1 MQDKY
6 ETKLR
11 ARGYRMTPQREMIIA
26 ALTSSDHHITAEEIF
41 ESLHER
47 TRALNIATVY
57 RTLDLLVEE
66 GLVCRTDLG
75 GDRVYYAPLRHG
87 PHIHLVCRHCGQVIE
102 VDYSQIA
109 PLKKRLQ
116 EQYGFA
122 ADLKHVSFF
131 GICETCQST
140 EQVEN

>member
-6 ETKLR
+6 ETRLR
-11 ARGYRMTPQREMIIA
+11 ARGYRMTPQREMIIT

-66 GLVCRTDLG
+66 GLV
-75 GDRVYYAPLRHG
+75 
-87 PHIHLVCRHCGQVIE
+87 
-102 VDYSQIA
+102 
-109 PLKKRLQ
+109 
-116 EQYGFA
+116 
-122 ADLKHVSFF
+122 
-131 GICETCQST
+131 
-140 EQVEN
+140 

>member
-6 ETKLR
+6 ETRLR

-26 ALTSSDHHITAEEIF
+26 ALTGSDHHVTAEEIF
-41 ESLHER
+41 KVLHER
-47 TRALNIATVY
+47 THALNIATVY

-66 GLVCRTDLG
+66 GLVCRNNLG

-102 VDYSQIA
+102 ADYSQITS
-109 PLKKRLQ
+109 LNGQLQ

-122 ADLKHVSFF
+122 ADLQHVSFF
-131 GICETCQST
+131 GVCETCQSK